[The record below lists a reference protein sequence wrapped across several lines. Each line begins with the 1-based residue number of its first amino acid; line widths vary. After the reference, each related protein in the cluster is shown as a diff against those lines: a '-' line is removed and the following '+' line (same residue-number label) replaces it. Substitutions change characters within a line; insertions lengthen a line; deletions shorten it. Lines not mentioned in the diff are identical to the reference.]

1 MDELKTHLNGRKT
14 MIRSK
19 NPREVVQEIYGW
31 LLAHYCI
38 RSTMFSAA
46 TEKGVSPLR
55 ISFTGSLKVIRRAVP
70 LSQKNTEPELDPYY
84 YSWILAEIGDL
95 IIPPRQN
102 RSNPRVVKKPR
113 SKFNSAKPKHRGRGT
128 EIKTLNF
135 QICYP
140 KAA

>member
-1 MDELKTHLNGRKT
+1 

-31 LLAHYCI
+31 LLAHYCV
-38 RSTMFSAA
+38 RATMFDAA
-46 TEKGVSPLR
+46 TEKAVSPLR

-70 LSQKNTEPELDPYY
+70 LCQENSEPELDPH
-84 YSWILAEIGDL
+84 YSDWILAEIGDL

-102 RSNPRVVKKPR
+102 RSNPRVVKKSR
-113 SKFNSAKPKHRGRGT
+113 SKFKSAKPKHRGQGT
-128 EIKTLNF
+128 VIKNLHY
-135 QICYP
+135 QMCSP

>member
-1 MDELKTHLNGRKT
+1 

-31 LLAHYCI
+31 LIAHYCI
-38 RSTMFSAA
+38 RATMFDAA

-70 LSQKNTEPELDPYY
+70 LCQSNPEPELDHHY
-84 YSWILAEIGDL
+84 YSWIIAEISDL

-113 SKFNSAKPKHRGRGT
+113 SKFNSCKPFHRSGGT
-128 EIKTLNF
+128 ILKIPDY

-140 KAA
+140 KVA

>member
-1 MDELKTHLNGRKT
+1 

-31 LLAHYCI
+31 LLAHYCV
-38 RSTMFSAA
+38 RATMFDAA
-46 TEKGVSPLR
+46 TAQGVSPLR

-70 LSQKNTEPELDPYY
+70 LCQENQDPELDLSF
-84 YSWILAEIGDL
+84 YSWIIAEIGEL

-113 SKFNSAKPKHRGRGT
+113 SKFNSAKPKHRGQGT
-128 EIKTLNF
+128 QIKTLNF
-135 QICYP
+135 QMCYP
-140 KAA
+140 KVA